1 LGRQDFPGTHLAH
14 HELES
19 ECIIVI
25 IIIIVVVVVIII
37 VVITI
42 IIIIIIITI
51 VTVVVVIKD
60 AYPALAWLRCRRYT

>member
-25 IIIIVVVVVIII
+25 IIVVVVIII